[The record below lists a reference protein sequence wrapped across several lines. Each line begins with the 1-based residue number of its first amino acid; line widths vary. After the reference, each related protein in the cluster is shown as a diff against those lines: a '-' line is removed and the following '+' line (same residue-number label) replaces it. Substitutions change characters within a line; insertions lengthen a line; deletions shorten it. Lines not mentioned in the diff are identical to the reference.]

1 MFVVLGAVWF
11 LYFVPSFSKRSQER
25 EAEHDELVAVR
36 REAREIKT
44 KLSSSRIKQ
53 SADAGARALGAK
65 RLGSLVTFIGLG
77 SGIWAA
83 TLLNSIEFA
92 WAGVAGG
99 FALAVAG
106 VVLNRAANRSY
117 RAAVSQSQSRRKSR
131 PFVYSASYQTPAEN
145 ASALRTNGL
154 PDNSW
159 QSPGVP
165 SQIYRGSEG
174 TVLPT
179 QFAEVVE
186 LEAAKAPTLEAETL
200 DEILR
205 KRRANG

>member
-53 SADAGARALGAK
+53 SADAGARALAAK

-77 SGIWAA
+77 SGIWVT

-117 RAAVSQSQSRRKSR
+117 RSAIAQSQSRRKSR
-131 PFVYSASYQTPAEN
+131 PFVYSASYETPAEN
-145 ASALRTNGL
+145 SAALRANGL

-165 SQIYRGSEG
+165 SQIFRGSEG
-174 TVLPT
+174 TILPA
-179 QFAEVVE
+179 QFADVVE
-186 LEAAKAPTLEAETL
+186 LETAKAPILEAETL